1 MNNCILMVTV
11 IRKPELRYTQEN
23 QTPIA
28 QMLVEFAGVRSE
40 DPPYTLKVVG
50 WGNLGTEMQE
60 TYTEGD
66 RLIVEGRLNMV
77 MVQQEGFKEKRA
89 ELVANRIHPLNGSV
103 TSGDRPAS
111 AYRAPQETNES
122 NKVIDLDQYKSSS
135 KTTSSPAPVETNYP
149 ATPPPVLSDADL
161 DEIPF

>member
-1 MNNCILMVTV
+1 MVTV

-28 QMLVEFAGVRSE
+28 QMLVEFAGVRAE

-60 TYTEGD
+60 TYNEGD

-103 TSGDRPAS
+103 TSSDRPAS
-111 AYRAPQETNES
+111 AYRAPQETNEG
-122 NKVIDLDQYKSSS
+122 NKVIDLDQYKSSV
-135 KTTSSPAPVETNYP
+135 KTTSPPAPIETIAP
-149 ATPPPVLSDADL
+149 TTQPPVLSDADL